1 MSESPVFTPAE
12 AAEYLGLTRLGVVD
26 PERTVKRYVARG
38 LLECVKL
45 GGRMGFM
52 RDQLDKLLNARRCSH
67 KEARRTLRTDAATA
81 AGRVR
86 RGPGRPRKLQVELPG
101 GAPINPLTIA
111 S

>member
-1 MSESPVFTPAE
+1 MNDSPVLTPKE
-12 AAEYLGLTRLGVVD
+12 AALYLGLDRLGCAH
-26 PERTVKRYVARG
+26 PEKTVRSYVNRG

-45 GGRMGFM
+45 GGRMAFM

-67 KEARRTLRTDAATA
+67 KEARRTLRTDAAAA

-86 RGPGRPRKLQVELPG
+86 RGPGRPRKLLVEMPG
-101 GAPINPLTIA
+101 GEPINPLTIA

>member
-1 MSESPVFTPAE
+1 MSESPVFTPKE
-12 AAEYLGLTRLGVVD
+12 AAEYLGLDRLGIED

-45 GGRMGFM
+45 GGRMAFM

-67 KEARRTLRTDAATA
+67 KEARRTLRTDAAAA

-86 RGPGRPRKLQVELPG
+86 RGPGRPRKQPVE
-101 GAPINPLTIA
+101 ASAVNPLSIA